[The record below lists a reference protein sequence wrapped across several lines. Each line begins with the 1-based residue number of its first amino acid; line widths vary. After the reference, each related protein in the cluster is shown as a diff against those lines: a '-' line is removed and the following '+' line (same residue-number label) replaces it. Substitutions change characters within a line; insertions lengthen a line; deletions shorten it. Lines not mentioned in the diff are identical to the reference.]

1 MTVVHMKVNEIV
13 WSCFV
18 LFYCPEHL
26 LLSGALKYI
35 LNVQFQHAALA
46 QAHAVNVQKGSM
58 YYLPSVPLQ
67 LSGRG
72 ARRLYHTGDN
82 TVIAWCFS

>member
-1 MTVVHMKVNEIV
+1 MVVHMKVNEIV

-58 YYLPSVPLQ
+58 YYLPSVPA
-67 LSGRG
+67 SGRG
-72 ARRLYHTGDN
+72 AIR
-82 TVIAWCFS
+82 I